1 MRSALKE
8 VILQNPYF
16 KARIAATVFDD
27 VFVSRAATARE
38 IGICTT
44 NLALIEN
51 GKRKPLPEEIAL
63 MAKAYRAPQLVLDYC
78 RHQCPFHLFFT
89 DGVLRKGEDSHA

>member
-1 MRSALKE
+1 MLMHSKA
-8 VILQNPYF
+8 ILQNPYF
-16 KARIAATVFDD
+16 RARIAATVFDD

-38 IGICTT
+38 IGICNT
-44 NLALIEN
+44 NLALIES
-51 GKRKPLPEEIAL
+51 GKRKPQPEEIAL